1 MKREMMKV
9 AVIGVGYWGPNL
21 VRNLLNNKSVSEVY
35 CFDIDAKR
43 LHNIKQQ
50 FHAVKLV
57 DSYEDILKNPKING
71 ICIATP
77 ASTHFPLAKMAIQ
90 YDKHVLVEKPFTLTV
105 HEAETLIELAQKKGV
120 KLLVDHIFMYNG
132 AVRKIKEIIESG
144 EIGEILYFD
153 AVRINLGLF
162 QHDVNVLYDLATH
175 DISIMLY
182 LLNKNP
188 RAVSAIGVGHY
199 NTIEDIAY
207 LTLFFENNCIAHF
220 HVNWLAP
227 VKVRRILI
235 GGSQKMVV
243 YDDMETIEKI
253 KVYDKGV
260 EIKTK
265 EGIYKTLIEY
275 RTGDMYAPKFDT
287 TEPLAVLINEFIETI
302 KNGTEPLSNGTVGL
316 EIVKIL
322 NAAQKSLK
330 NSGCVVEL
338 K

>member
-1 MKREMMKV
+1 MKI
-9 AVIGVGYWGPNL
+9 AVVGVGYWGPNL
-21 VRNLLNNKSVSEVY
+21 VRNLLNNKFVSEVY

-43 LHNIKQQ
+43 LYNIQRL
-50 FHAVKLV
+50 FPTVKIV
-57 DSYEDILKNPKING
+57 DNYEDILKDPKING

-77 ASTHFPLAKMAIQ
+77 ASTHFSLAKMAIE
-90 YDKHVLVEKPFTLTV
+90 YDKHILVEKPFTVTV
-105 HEAETLIELAQKKGV
+105 REAETLIELAQKKRL
-120 KLLVDHIFMYNG
+120 KLAIDHIFMYNG
-132 AVRKIKEIIESG
+132 AVRKIKELIESG
-144 EIGEILYFD
+144 EVGKILYFD
-153 AVRINLGLF
+153 AVRVNLGLF

-182 LLNKNP
+182 LLNKSP
-188 RAVSAIGVGHY
+188 KAVSAIGVGHY
-199 NTIEDIAY
+199 STIEDIAY
-207 LTLFFENNCIAHF
+207 LTLFFGDNCIAHF

-235 GGSQKMVV
+235 GGSQKMIV
-243 YDDMETIEKI
+243 YDDLEVVEKI

-287 TEPLAVLINEFIETI
+287 TEPLSSLITEFIDAI
-302 KNGTEPLSNGTVGL
+302 KNGAEPLSNGKIGL
-316 EIVKIL
+316 EVMRIL

-330 NSGCVVEL
+330 NCGCVVEL
-338 K
+338 KNE

>member
-1 MKREMMKV
+1 MRV

-21 VRNLLNNKSVSEVY
+21 VRNLLNNKAVSEVY
-35 CFDIDAKR
+35 CFDIDVKR
-43 LHNIKQQ
+43 LQNIKHQ
-50 FHAVKLV
+50 FPTVKLV
-57 DSYEDILKNPKING
+57 DSYEEILRNSKISG
-71 ICIATP
+71 VCIATP
-77 ASTHFPLAKMAIQ
+77 ASTHFPLAQMAIQ
-90 YDKHVLVEKPFTLTV
+90 HKKHVLVEKPFTITIP
-105 HEAETLIELAQKKGV
+105 EAETLVELAQKNNV

-132 AVRKIKEIIESG
+132 AVRKIKEIIDSG
-144 EIGEILYFD
+144 EIGNILYFD
-153 AVRINLGLF
+153 AVRVNLGLF
-162 QHDVNVLYDLATH
+162 QHDVNVIYDLATH

-182 LLNKNP
+182 LLNKKP
-188 RAVSAIGVGHY
+188 KAISAIGVGHY
-199 NTIEDIAY
+199 NSIEDIAY
-207 LTLFFENNCIAHF
+207 LTVFFEDNCIAHF

-235 GGSQKMVV
+235 GGSQKMIV
-243 YDDMETIEKI
+243 YDDMETTEKI

-287 TEPLAVLINEFIETI
+287 TEPLALLIKEFVETM
-302 KNGTEPLSNGTVGL
+302 KNGTEPLSNGAVGL

-330 NSGCVVEL
+330 NNGCIVEL

>member
-1 MKREMMKV
+1 MKI

-21 VRNLLNNKSVSEVY
+21 VRNLLANKSVSEVY
-35 CFDIDAKR
+35 CFDINPKR
-43 LHNIKQQ
+43 LRFIKHQ
-50 FHAVKLV
+50 FPSVSVV
-57 DSYEDILKNPKING
+57 DNYKDILKNSKISG

-77 ASTHFPLAKMAIQ
+77 TSTHFPLAKMAIE
-90 YDKHVLVEKPFTLTV
+90 YDKHILVEKPFTV
-105 HEAETLIELAQKKGV
+105 SISEAETLIELARRREV
-120 KLLVDHIFMYNG
+120 SLLVDHIFMYNG
-132 AVRKIKEIIESG
+132 AVRKIKEIIDSG
-144 EIGEILYFD
+144 EIGDILYFD

-182 LLNKNP
+182 LLKKNP
-188 RAVSAIGVGHY
+188 KALSAIGVGHY

-207 LTLFFENNCIAHF
+207 LTMFFDDSCIAHF

-235 GGSQKMVV
+235 GGSKKMIL
-243 YDDMETIEKI
+243 YDDMETVEKI
-253 KVYDKGV
+253 KIYDKGV
-260 EIKTK
+260 EIKSK

-287 TEPLAVLINEFIETI
+287 TEPLFLVIDEFIDSI
-302 KNGTEPLSNGTVGL
+302 KNGAEPLSNGRIGL

-330 NSGCVVEL
+330 NNGCMVAL

>member
-1 MKREMMKV
+1 MKL

-43 LHNIKQQ
+43 LHNIQQQ
-50 FHAVKLV
+50 FPIVKIV
-57 DSYEDILKNPKING
+57 DNYEDILNNPKING
-71 ICIATP
+71 VCIATP
-77 ASTHFPLAKMAIQ
+77 ASTHFSLAKMAIE
-90 YDKHVLVEKPFTLTV
+90 YDKHVLVEKPFTVTV
-105 HEAETLIELAQKKGV
+105 REAENLVELASKKRL
-120 KLLVDHIFMYNG
+120 KLLIDHIFMYNG
-132 AVRKIKEIIESG
+132 AVRKIKEIIASG

-182 LLNKNP
+182 LLNKTP
-188 RAVSAIGVGHY
+188 KDVSAIGIGHY

-207 LTLFFENNCIAHF
+207 MTLFFDDNCIAHF

-235 GGSQKMVV
+235 GGSQKMIV
-243 YDDMETIEKI
+243 YDDMEAVEKI

-260 EIKTK
+260 EVKTK

-287 TEPLAVLINEFIETI
+287 TEPLSLLVKEFIDAI
-302 KNGTEPLSNGTVGL
+302 KNGEEPLSNGKTGL
-316 EIVKIL
+316 EVIKIL
-322 NAAQKSLK
+322 NAAQKSLR
-330 NSGCVVEL
+330 NNGCIVEL

>member
-1 MKREMMKV
+1 MKI

-21 VRNLLNNKSVSEVY
+21 VRNLLNNKAVSEVY

-50 FHAVKLV
+50 FPIVKIV
-57 DSYEDILKNPKING
+57 DCYEDILNNPKIVG
-71 ICIATP
+71 VCIATP
-77 ASTHFPLAKMAIQ
+77 TSTHFPLAKLAIEHN
-90 YDKHVLVEKPFTLTV
+90 KNVLIEKPFTVTV
-105 HEAETLIELAQKKGV
+105 REAENLIELASKKGL

-144 EIGEILYFD
+144 EIGKILYFD
-153 AVRINLGLF
+153 AVRVNLGLF

-188 RAVSAIGVGHY
+188 KAVSAIGIGHY

-207 LTLFFENNCIAHF
+207 MTLFFDDNCIAHF

-235 GGSQKMVV
+235 GGSQKMIV
-243 YDDMETIEKI
+243 YDDMETVEKI

-287 TEPLAVLINEFIETI
+287 TEPLSVLIREFIDAI
-302 KNGTEPLSNGTVGL
+302 KNGGEPLSNGKTGL
-316 EIVKIL
+316 EVIKIL

-330 NSGCVVEL
+330 NNGCIVEL

>member
-1 MKREMMKV
+1 MKI

-43 LHNIKQQ
+43 LHNIQQ
-50 FHAVKLV
+50 RFPTVKIV
-57 DSYEDILKNPKING
+57 DNYEDILNNPKISG
-71 ICIATP
+71 VCIATP
-77 ASTHFPLAKMAIQ
+77 ASTHFSLAKMAVEH
-90 YDKHVLVEKPFTLTV
+90 DKHVLVEKPFTVTV
-105 HEAETLIELAQKKGV
+105 REAENLVELVSKKGL

-132 AVRKIKEIIESG
+132 AVRKIKEIIDSG
-144 EIGEILYFD
+144 EIGKILYFD

-162 QHDVNVLYDLATH
+162 QHDVNVIYDLATH
-175 DISIMLY
+175 DIAVMLY
-182 LLNKNP
+182 LLDKNP
-188 RAVSAIGVGHY
+188 KAVSAIGVGHY

-207 LTLFFENNCIAHF
+207 LTFFFENDCLAHF

-227 VKVRRILI
+227 IKVRRILI

-243 YDDMETIEKI
+243 YDDLEAVEKI

-260 EIKTK
+260 EIKSK
-265 EGIYKTLIEY
+265 EGIYKTLVQY
-275 RTGDMYAPKFDT
+275 RTGDMHAPKFDT
-287 TEPLAVLINEFIETI
+287 TEPLSLLIQDFIAAI
-302 KNGTEPLSNGTVGL
+302 KNGTEPLSNGKTGL
-316 EIVKIL
+316 EVMKIL

-330 NSGCVVEL
+330 NNGSTVAL

>member
-1 MKREMMKV
+1 MKI

-21 VRNLLNNKSVSEVY
+21 VRNLLNNKAVSEVY
-35 CFDIDAKR
+35 CFDIDVKR
-43 LHNIKQQ
+43 LQNIKHQ
-50 FHAVKLV
+50 FPTVKLV
-57 DSYEDILKNPKING
+57 DSYEEILRNSKISG
-71 ICIATP
+71 VCIATP
-77 ASTHFPLAKMAIQ
+77 ASTHFPLAQMAIQ
-90 YDKHVLVEKPFTLTV
+90 HKKHVLVEKPFTITIP
-105 HEAETLIELAQKKGV
+105 EAETLVELAQKNNV

-132 AVRKIKEIIESG
+132 AVRKIKEIIDSG
-144 EIGEILYFD
+144 EIGNILYFD
-153 AVRINLGLF
+153 AVRVNLGLF
-162 QHDVNVLYDLATH
+162 QHDVNVIYDLATH

-182 LLNKNP
+182 LLNKKP
-188 RAVSAIGVGHY
+188 KAISAIGVGHY
-199 NTIEDIAY
+199 NSIEDIAY
-207 LTLFFENNCIAHF
+207 LTIFFEDNCIAHF

-235 GGSQKMVV
+235 GGSQKMIV

-287 TEPLAVLINEFIETI
+287 TEPLALLIKEFVETM
-302 KNGTEPLSNGTVGL
+302 KNGTEPLSNGAVGL

-330 NSGCVVEL
+330 NNGCIVEL

>member
-1 MKREMMKV
+1 MKI

-21 VRNLLNNKSVSEVY
+21 VRNLLNNKSVSEIY

-43 LHNIKQQ
+43 LHKIQQQ
-50 FHAVKLV
+50 FPMVKIV
-57 DSYEDILKNPKING
+57 DNYKDILNNPKIDG
-71 ICIATP
+71 VCIATP
-77 ASTHFPLAKMAIQ
+77 ASTHFPLAKMAIEHN
-90 YDKHVLVEKPFTLTV
+90 KHVLVEKPFTVTV
-105 HEAETLIELAQKKGV
+105 SEAEDLVELVSKKGL

-132 AVRKIKEIIESG
+132 AVRKIREIIDSG
-144 EIGEILYFD
+144 EIGKILYFD
-153 AVRINLGLF
+153 AVRVNLGLF

-182 LLNKNP
+182 LLNNNP
-188 RAVSAIGVGHY
+188 KAVSAIGIGHY

-207 LTLFFENNCIAHF
+207 LTLFFDDDCIAHF

-227 VKVRRILI
+227 VKIRRILI
-235 GGSQKMVV
+235 GGSQKMIV

-287 TEPLAVLINEFIETI
+287 TEPLSLLIEEFIDVI
-302 KNGTEPLSNGTVGL
+302 KNGGEPLSDGKTGL
-316 EIVKIL
+316 EVIKIL

-330 NSGCVVEL
+330 NNGCIVEL
-338 K
+338 R

>member
-1 MKREMMKV
+1 MKI

-21 VRNLLNNKSVSEVY
+21 VRNLLNNKAVSEVY

-50 FHAVKLV
+50 FPIVKIV
-57 DSYEDILKNPKING
+57 DCYEDILNNPKIVG
-71 ICIATP
+71 VCIATP
-77 ASTHFPLAKMAIQ
+77 TSTHFPLAKLAIEHN
-90 YDKHVLVEKPFTLTV
+90 KNVLIEKPFTVTV
-105 HEAETLIELAQKKGV
+105 REAENLIEIASKKGL

-144 EIGEILYFD
+144 EIGKILYFD
-153 AVRINLGLF
+153 AVRVNLGLF

-188 RAVSAIGVGHY
+188 KAVSAIGIGHY

-207 LTLFFENNCIAHF
+207 MTLFFDDNCIAHF

-235 GGSQKMVV
+235 GGSQKMIV
-243 YDDMETIEKI
+243 YDDMETVEKI

-287 TEPLAVLINEFIETI
+287 TEPLSVLIREFIDAI
-302 KNGTEPLSNGTVGL
+302 KNGGEPLSNGKTGL
-316 EIVKIL
+316 EVIKIL

-330 NSGCVVEL
+330 NNGCIVEL

>member
-1 MKREMMKV
+1 MKI

-43 LHNIKQQ
+43 LHNIQQ
-50 FHAVKLV
+50 HYPTVKVV
-57 DSYEDILKNPKING
+57 DSYEDILNNPKING
-71 ICIATP
+71 VCIATP
-77 ASTHFPLAKMAIQ
+77 TSTHFPLAKLAIEHN
-90 YDKHVLVEKPFTLTV
+90 KHVLVEKPFTVTV
-105 HEAETLIELAQKKGV
+105 REAETLIDLAQKKG
-120 KLLVDHIFMYNG
+120 LNLTVDHIFMYNG

-144 EIGEILYFD
+144 EIGKILYFD
-153 AVRINLGLF
+153 AVRVNLGLF
-162 QHDVNVLYDLATH
+162 QHDVNVIYDLATH

-182 LLNKNP
+182 LLNKKP
-188 RAVSAIGVGHY
+188 RGVSAIGVGHY

-207 LTLFFENNCIAHF
+207 LTLFFDDNCIAHF

-227 VKVRRILI
+227 VKIRRILI
-235 GGSQKMVV
+235 GGSQKMIV
-243 YDDMETIEKI
+243 YDDMETVEKI

-287 TEPLAVLINEFIETI
+287 TEPLALLIKEFTDAI
-302 KNGTEPLSNGTVGL
+302 KDGAEPLSNGKTGL
-316 EIVKIL
+316 EVIKIL
-322 NAAQKSLK
+322 SAAQKSLK
-330 NSGCVVEL
+330 NNGCIVEL